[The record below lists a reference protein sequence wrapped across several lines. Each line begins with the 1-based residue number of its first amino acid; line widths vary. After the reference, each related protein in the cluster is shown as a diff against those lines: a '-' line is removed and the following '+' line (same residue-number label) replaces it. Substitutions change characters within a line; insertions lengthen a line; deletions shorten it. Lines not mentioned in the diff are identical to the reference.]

1 VSDAEITND
10 TASERGIAGPDLGS
24 PHLHTRIDNGVLH
37 LRIDRPERRNAFAQD
52 MYRGIKRAATW
63 ADRQV
68 AIDAV
73 CLTGTDKWFGAG
85 GDLSRREDVP
95 DLAVE
100 WDGTDHF
107 PFRHIER
114 CRKIW
119 VAKINGVCHAGG
131 LGIALHCDVTIAS
144 DRATFRV
151 PELLRGIPDPYMP
164 DRLVAAVGLARARY
178 YFFTAAPIDA
188 ATAGAIGLVG
198 AVVAHQDLDAHTE
211 WALEQIRLTGPNAR
225 ATIKRAINSRLPI
238 GDPTLFNS
246 VPATEFAEGMASFL
260 ERRPPDWPR

>member
-1 VSDAEITND
+1 MSDAEGPND
-10 TASERGIAGPDLGS
+10 TANERGTPGPDLGS
-24 PHLHTRIDNGVLH
+24 PHLQTRIDNGVLH

-68 AIDAV
+68 DIDAV

-85 GDLSRREDVP
+85 GDLSRREGVS

-100 WDGTDHF
+100 WDGADHF

-225 ATIKRAINSRLPI
+225 ATMKRAINSRLPI

>member
-1 VSDAEITND
+1 MTDA
-10 TASERGIAGPDLGS
+10 PDLGS
-24 PHLHTRIDNGVLH
+24 PHLRTSVEQGVLH
-37 LRIDRPERRNAFAQD
+37 VVIDRPERRNAFAQD
-52 MYRGIKRAATW
+52 MYRGIKRAAIW
-63 ADRQV
+63 ADRQPE
-68 AIDAV
+68 IDAV
-73 CLTGTDKWFGAG
+73 CITGIDTWFGAG
-85 GDLSRREDVP
+85 GDMSRREEVP

-100 WDGTDHF
+100 WDGMEHF

-119 VAKINGVCHAGG
+119 VAKINGACHAGG

-151 PELLRGIPDPYMP
+151 PELLRGIPDPFMP

-188 ATAGAIGLVG
+188 ATAAAIGLVG
-198 AVVAHQDLDAHTE
+198 AVVPHDELDAHTS

-225 ATIKRAINSRLPI
+225 AAMKRAINRRLPL
-238 GDPTLFNS
+238 GDPTLFNE
-246 VPATEFAEGMASFL
+246 VPSSELLEGMTSFL
-260 ERRPPDWPR
+260 ERRPPVWPR

>member
-1 VSDAEITND
+1 VTTAAEANPTGS
-10 TASERGIAGPDLGS
+10 TGAPGPDLGS
-24 PHLHTRIDNGVLH
+24 PYLRTTVDGGVLH
-37 LRIDRPERRNAFAQD
+37 LQIDRPERRNAFAQD

-63 ADRQV
+63 ADRQ
-68 AIDAV
+68 AEIDAV
-73 CLTGTDKWFGAG
+73 CLTGVDQWFGAG
-85 GDLSRREDVP
+85 GDLTRQEDVP

-100 WDGTDHF
+100 WDSTEHF

-119 VAKINGVCHAGG
+119 VAKINGACHAGG
-131 LGIALHCDVTIAS
+131 LGIVLHCDVSIAS

-178 YFFTAAPIDA
+178 LIFTASPIDA
-188 ATAGAIGLVG
+188 ATAAAIGLVG
-198 AVVAHQDLDAHTE
+198 AVVPHDELDTHTA

-225 ATIKRAINSRLPI
+225 AAMKRAINGRLPVA
-238 GDPTLFNS
+238 DPTLLS
-246 VPATEFAEGMASFL
+246 AVPSAEYAEGMTSFL
-260 ERRPPDWPR
+260 ERRLPRWPR